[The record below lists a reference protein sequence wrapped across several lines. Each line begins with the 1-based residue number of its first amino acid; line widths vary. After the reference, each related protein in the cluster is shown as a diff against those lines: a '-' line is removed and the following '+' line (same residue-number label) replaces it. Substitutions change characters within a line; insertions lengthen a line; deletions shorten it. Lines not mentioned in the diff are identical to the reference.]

1 MSVARL
7 GQTLCDPMDRS
18 SHFVHGIS
26 QARILE
32 WVAIPF
38 SKGSSWP
45 RDWNWVAC
53 IADRFFTV
61 WATWETLMYVNK
73 AIIWMSNIC
82 EAFSQVFYHLEKY
95 NSLPLF
101 HLFFLYYLF
110 IWLCWVLVLASRI
123 FDCSTQTLQ
132 LWHTGSV
139 LAARSLSCSEAY
151 GIKPMSPALQGRF

>member
-1 MSVARL
+1 
-7 GQTLCDPMDRS
+7 
-18 SHFVHGIS
+18 
-26 QARILE
+26 
-32 WVAIPF
+32 
-38 SKGSSWP
+38 
-45 RDWNWVAC
+45 
-53 IADRFFTV
+53 
-61 WATWETLMYVNK
+61 
-73 AIIWMSNIC
+73 MSNIC